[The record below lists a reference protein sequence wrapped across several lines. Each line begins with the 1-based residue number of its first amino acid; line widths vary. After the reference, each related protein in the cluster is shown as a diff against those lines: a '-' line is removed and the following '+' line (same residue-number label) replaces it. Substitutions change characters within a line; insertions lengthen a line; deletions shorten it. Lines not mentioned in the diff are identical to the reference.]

1 MGYRS
6 EIVIAVDPT
15 VFENA
20 PEEVKDSFKEI
31 FDVPVVEEAERIV
44 FSHDYIKWYESDPA
58 VAVVENWLQSL
69 DETEYGLIEL
79 GEDLS
84 DVRMEGEYYTYDIGF
99 VRKVQF

>member
-15 VFENA
+15 VYANA
-20 PEEVKDSFKEI
+20 PEEVKASFEEI
-31 FDVPVVEEAERIV
+31 FTRPVLEESERIIFNHNYV
-44 FSHDYIKWYESDPA
+44 KWYDSDPA

-69 DETEYGLIEL
+69 EEAEYGLIEL

-99 VRKVQF
+99 VRKIEF